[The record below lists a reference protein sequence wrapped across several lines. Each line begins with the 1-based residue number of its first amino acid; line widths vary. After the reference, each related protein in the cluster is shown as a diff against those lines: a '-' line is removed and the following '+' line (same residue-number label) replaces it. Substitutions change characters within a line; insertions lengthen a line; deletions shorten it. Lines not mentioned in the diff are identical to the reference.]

1 VFEGDLPAVM
11 PAFVHDQLDD
21 TTVLRLMIA
30 ENHHRSEPD
39 VIHDALTI
47 GRYAAVLEERLGR
60 EPTVRELAAEIP
72 PGKSAIQE
80 SLVIYRGL
88 QDVRL
93 APLVRQADRLGKSWL
108 AKVLASSEFSTTKY
122 ALERAAAGATVQ
134 EIREFLEA
142 NEAKYR
148 RKKGG
153 RSLKSVVRTTRGN
166 WYDLTVRIR
175 GTMSDDALAE
185 AISETEVLLADLR
198 ALREG

>member
-1 VFEGDLPAVM
+1 
-11 PAFVHDQLDD
+11 
-21 TTVLRLMIA
+21 
-30 ENHHRSEPD
+30 
-39 VIHDALTI
+39 
-47 GRYAAVLEERLGR
+47 
-60 EPTVRELAAEIP
+60 
-72 PGKSAIQE
+72 
-80 SLVIYRGL
+80 
-88 QDVRL
+88 
-93 APLVRQADRLGKSWL
+93 
-108 AKVLASSEFSTTKY
+108 
-122 ALERAAAGATVQ
+122 VQ